1 MRKLKLLKI
10 CLMALAL
17 SSVGCNALPKFPT
30 DRVWE
35 TDTEFSV
42 CGEYQIVDPKN
53 MKVQHVRDWPLSK
66 CNGNFGFAT
75 KDAGRVFQWSRR
87 AQEYVEKNCK

>member
-1 MRKLKLLKI
+1 MRKLKLLRI
-10 CLMALAL
+10 CLTALAL
-17 SSVGCNALPKFPT
+17 SSVACNALPKFPT

-35 TDTEFSV
+35 TDTEYAV
-42 CGEYQIVDPKN
+42 CGEYRIVDPKK
-53 MKVQHVRDWPLSK
+53 MQVAFVRDWPLSK
-66 CNGNFGFAT
+66 CNGNFGFST

>member
-10 CLMALAL
+10 CLMGLAL
-17 SSVGCNALPKFPT
+17 SACNALPKFPT

-35 TDTEFSV
+35 TDTEYAV
-42 CGEYQIVDPKN
+42 CGEYQIVDSKN